1 MTAALTLAAPLATR
15 LKAWMHERF
24 APANALLFFILYLTT
39 AAVARAG
46 VAGEVAVSL
55 RDVVGCLVT
64 WSFFLLL
71 RVFDEH
77 KDYELDCRNHPHRVL
92 QSGLITLRHLKALG
106 AAAIALQ
113 LCWALGLDL
122 FAARPVARLDAGP
135 FAAEAVAST
144 TAALAGIGFPV
155 LAAWAAMFAWTCLM
169 GREFF
174 IADWLTRH
182 LTWYAVSHMLV
193 MPLIVWWLAQM
204 ALPGATLTPALA
216 WLMALA
222 FVSGFCFE
230 ITRKTRGPE
239 EERDSVDSYSRIF
252 GTRGS
257 AWVVIALVTAMVACQ
272 VVLIDALAGRVLPW
286 AVALLGLAWAGGMLQ
301 LRAFL
306 QAPSARAREKNEAVV
321 ALTMLAGYAVV
332 LAVVISQRGLA
343 AHWF

>member
-1 MTAALTLAAPLATR
+1 MTARLSLASPLPRR
-15 LKAWMHERF
+15 LRAWMQERF

-39 AAVARAG
+39 AAVVRAG
-46 VAGEVAVSL
+46 EGAAVTLSW
-55 RDVVGCLVT
+55 RDAIGCLVT

-77 KDYELDCRNHPHRVL
+77 KDYELDCRNHPQRVL
-92 QSGLITLRHLKALG
+92 QSGLVTLAHLKILG
-106 AAAIALQ
+106 ATAIALQ
-113 LCWALGLDL
+113 LAWALTLDL
-122 FAARPVARLDAGP
+122 TLAASAAPVTAMAG
-135 FAAEAVAST
+135 AG
-144 TAALAGIGFPV
+144 TAAAALGVPV

-182 LTWYAVSHMLV
+182 LTTYAVSHMLV

-204 ALPGATLTPALA
+204 AQPGAAFSPALA

-239 EERDSVDSYSRIF
+239 EERDGVDSYSRIF
-252 GTRGS
+252 GTRG
-257 AWVVIALVTAMVACQ
+257 AAMVVMVLVTVMVACQ
-272 VVLIDALAGRVLPW
+272 VALIQVLAGAGVPWALALLLLAW
-286 AVALLGLAWAGGMLQ
+286 ALGLAQ
-301 LRAFL
+301 LRAFR
-306 QAPSARAREKNEAVV
+306 ATPSAAAREKNEAVV

-332 LAVVISQRGLA
+332 MAVVLAQRGFA
-343 AHWF
+343 PRWF

>member
-1 MTAALTLAAPLATR
+1 MTASLTLATPLPGR
-15 LKAWMHERF
+15 LRAWMQERF

-39 AAVARAG
+39 AAVVRAG
-46 VAGEVAVSL
+46 EGEAVALSL
-55 RDVVGCLVT
+55 RDLVGCLVT

-77 KDYELDCRNHPHRVL
+77 KDYELDCRNHPQRVL
-92 QSGLITLRHLKALG
+92 QSGLITLGHLKALG
-106 AAAIALQ
+106 AVALLLQ
-113 LCWALGLDL
+113 LGWSLWLDLGLEAGVGTGVGTGMAGGIGPVTLAWAL
-122 FAARPVARLDAGP
+122 
-135 FAAEAVAST
+135 
-144 TAALAGIGFPV
+144 
-155 LAAWAAMFAWTCLM
+155 MFAWTCLM

-182 LTWYAVSHMLV
+182 LTTYAVSHMLV

-204 ALPGATLTPALA
+204 AQPGVAFTPALA

-252 GTRGS
+252 GTRG
-257 AWVVIALVTAMVACQ
+257 AAVVVMVLVSAMVACQ
-272 VVLIDALAGRVLPW
+272 VLLIQVVAGQVVVWALVL
-286 AVALLGLAWAGGMLQ
+286 LLLAWAGGMVQ

-306 QAPSARAREKNEAVV
+306 RAPSAAARGKNEAVV

-332 LAVVISQRGLA
+332 MAVVLAQRGFA
-343 AHWF
+343 PGWF